1 MNQNICHKIIKNKD
15 KFIPNL
21 FTYRQINILKK
32 YLNKKKLT
40 KTEKTYLY
48 STIKKKIDALTIL
61 KEEYYINGQKMIKQ
75 RMKKAKKI
83 LKDLNRDAFISGSFL
98 YSRKYN
104 DIDIY
109 IISNKRKDYFK
120 GKKHFMFITEKDLAK
135 PIFYSALQYSVAN
148 FSIDDIK
155 LLIKRPGSDD
165 LILDYEQAIVEILN
179 NDDQKMIRSL
189 LFDYYMYVKRIVPD
203 SFSVY
208 KEFTRIKKM
217 KQKKKINMIN
227 KMVKDLLLKLYSKRY
242 MYYELLSFLKQLRKS
257 MEKYKKKDNILIYID
272 LLTEVKNE
280 CRRAQV

>member
-1 MNQNICHKIIKNKD
+1 
-15 KFIPNL
+15 
-21 FTYRQINILKK
+21 
-32 YLNKKKLT
+32 
-40 KTEKTYLY
+40 
-48 STIKKKIDALTIL
+48 
-61 KEEYYINGQKMIKQ
+61 
-75 RMKKAKKI
+75 
-83 LKDLNRDAFISGSFL
+83 
-98 YSRKYN
+98 
-104 DIDIY
+104 
-109 IISNKRKDYFK
+109 
-120 GKKHFMFITEKDLAK
+120 MFITEKDLAK

>member
-1 MNQNICHKIIKNKD
+1 MNTDICNKIIENKD

-21 FTYRQINILKK
+21 FTAKQIDILKK
-32 YLNKKKLT
+32 YINKKELT

-75 RMKKAKKI
+75 RVKKAKAI

-120 GKKHFMFITEKDLAK
+120 GNKHFMFITEKDLVK

-148 FSIDDIK
+148 FSIENIK
-155 LLIKRPGSDD
+155 PQIKRPGSDD

-179 NDDQKMIRSL
+179 NDDQKMIRSI
-189 LFDYYMYVKRIVPD
+189 LFDYYMYVKKKVLD
-203 SFSVY
+203 SFTIY
-208 KEFTRIKKM
+208 KKYKKIKKM
-217 KQKKKINMIN
+217 EQKNKIDVIN
-227 KMVKDLLLKLYSKRY
+227 KMVRELLLKLYSKRY
-242 MYYELLSFLKQLRKS
+242 MYYELLSFLKQLKKTTN
-257 MEKYKKKDNILIYID
+257 KYKRNENILIYID
-272 LLTEVKNE
+272 LLTEVKDE